1 MNNATRKRCLVH
13 VYQLQISISHRQ
25 AGRRMAC
32 PLHRTLTSPH
42 AYGGALYSVTCSQR
56 KYHYRSMQSWP
67 AALPKLLCGVGV
79 YRKRTH
85 RPARTWAS
93 CPVALFSCICKTLS
107 QGITYGS
114 LVMSYTVVIAM
125 SSRSIA
131 YCLISSST
139 YFPIPCT

>member
-13 VYQLQISISHRQ
+13 VYQLQTSFSHRQ
-25 AGRRMAC
+25 AGRWMAC
-32 PLHRTLTSPH
+32 PLHRNFTSPH

-85 RPARTWAS
+85 RSAPHICFVPGCSIQLYGFYYRLSVSLSKRT
-93 CPVALFSCICKTLS
+93 ALMRFSRRTLH
-107 QGITYGS
+107 TYQP
-114 LVMSYTVVIAM
+114 
-125 SSRSIA
+125 RS
-131 YCLISSST
+131 
-139 YFPIPCT
+139 